1 MSVNMIEKLLYDVS
15 VSRSAAERFKTELDK
30 FLPRYR
36 LSDSEVAIVRD
47 GDVRAMRDMGAN
59 PMLTM
64 GFWMAVYGPR
74 EMGEYMKR
82 MKRRG
87 EA

>member
-15 VSRSAAERFKTELDK
+15 VSRSAAERLNTDIDK
-30 FLPRYR
+30 FLARYR
-36 LSDSEVAIVRD
+36 LSEDEAAMVRD
-47 GDVRAMRDMGAN
+47 GDVRGLRDLGAN

-64 GFWMAVYGPR
+64 GFWMAVHGPR